1 MTHDELRTLLQR
13 YAKRTLGE
21 EEQNLVARHIE
32 SCPECAREIE
42 DIGVLLS
49 ASEHLN
55 ADVREPSSDLLGRTL
70 EKITRHERN
79 HTAPKR
85 WQIPLSLAA
94 SLMAVIV
101 LAIVF
106 VPTNEAMNHAP
117 SFSTGGNAYPAELML
132 ELLIDEDF
140 DAREVV
146 EIMYFA
152 S

>member
-1 MTHDELRTLLQR
+1 MTHDELRALLPW

-21 EEQNLVARHIE
+21 DEHDLVARHVE
-32 SCPECAREIE
+32 SCPECARELE

-55 ADVREPSSDLLGRTL
+55 ADVPEPSTDLLARTL
-70 EKITRHERN
+70 EKISRHERK
-79 HTAPKR
+79 HAAPKR
-85 WQIPLSLAA
+85 WQVPLSLAA
-94 SLMAVIV
+94 SLIAVIMLV
-101 LAIVF
+101 IALD
-106 VPTNEAMNHAP
+106 PTKEAMNHAP
-117 SFSTGGNAYPAELML
+117 SFSTGGNAYPVELML
-132 ELLIDEDF
+132 ELLIDEEF